1 MGRLVLIL
9 VILITGTIIFICI
22 VDDITDWA
30 VSEWITARIRKHLP
44 KDKK

>member
-9 VILITGTIIFICI
+9 VILITGVIVLTCI
-22 VDDITDWA
+22 VDDMTDWA
-30 VSEWITARIRKHLP
+30 VSEWITVRIRKHLP